1 MKRLLLI
8 GMILC
13 MALVNN
19 GCNTSKENDN
29 LSSIEAGQVVDQGNS
44 EQQKDQGKDQVNKVQ
59 DSEIQQK
66 SQDQQKSEDQQ
77 KNEVQQENQD
87 NKVNQTEPVQRNIE
101 IEPLNESDF
110 IVSDG
115 TNEITLDSLYD
126 NFTTTEKEIDTHGS
140 ENNYVGEIY
149 VGDSMY
155 KVFSH
160 TYKNF
165 TIYTSNLNYDYKK
178 ADFDT
183 YYITQIDIT
192 GGDYST
198 SRGIQ
203 IGDTK
208 EDIYKAYGKELSKS
222 ASSELSE
229 SQGIHSDIAVDD
241 RSPVTETKAYTYRN
255 YMLSFSLDK
264 NGIILK
270 TSLVVNP
277 LGKEEVSED
286 SEVLCKH
293 IKRNQPFDIDINHD
307 GTNEKVSLNA
317 PVANDGSLTTISI
330 TVNDKTKKIGE
341 AEGVGEAYLLQNK
354 QGSIGI
360 LFEAWFSNDYCET
373 YFCKIDKN
381 RKVKK
386 MNKIEGYIEKD
397 SLTTG
402 SVTLTS
408 TLLLFGTWNA
418 TRNYEI
424 TDQLTLKPTEDFR
437 IINDNKK
444 YITLKKALKVEVKDK
459 GTWVAKQLKG
469 NEKLYP
475 VSTDGK
481 EYMYFRTKK
490 NQMIRIQ
497 FTLKDYQVYVNDTM
511 VEELFDGV
519 EIAG

>member
-19 GCNTSKENDN
+19 GCNTNKENDH
-29 LSSIEAGQVVDQGNS
+29 LSSIEAGQVVDQSNS
-44 EQQKDQGKDQVNKVQ
+44 KQQKEQGKDQVNEVQ
-59 DSEIQQK
+59 E
-66 SQDQQKSEDQQ
+66 SEDQQ
-77 KNEVQQENQD
+77 ESEDHQVNEHQQENQD
-87 NKVNQTEPVQRNIE
+87 KLVNQTQTTKVNKGIVP
-101 IEPLNESDF
+101 IEPLNASDF

-115 TNEITLDSLYD
+115 TNKITLDSLYD
-126 NFTTTEKEIDTHGS
+126 NFTTTEKEINTHAS

-149 VGDSMY
+149 VGDSIY

-165 TIYTSNLNYDYKK
+165 TIYTSNLNYDYRK

-198 SRGIQ
+198 ARGIKL
-203 IGDTK
+203 GDTK
-208 EDIYKAYGKELSKS
+208 EDIYEAYGKELSSS
-222 ASSELSE
+222 ASSE
-229 SQGIHSDIAVDD
+229 SQGTHSDIAADD
-241 RSPVTETKAYTYRN
+241 KNPVTETIAYNDKN
-255 YMLSFSLDK
+255 YTLCFSLDK
-264 NGIILK
+264 HGVILEIN
-270 TSLVVNP
+270 LVVKP
-277 LGKEEVSED
+277 LGKDEIPEED
-286 SEVLCKH
+286 VLSKK
-293 IKRNQPFDIDINHD
+293 IELNQPFDIDINHD
-307 GTNEKVSLNA
+307 GINEKVSLNA
-317 PVANDGSLTTISI
+317 PVVNDGSLTTISI

-341 AEGVGEAYLLQNK
+341 AEGTGYAYLLQNE

-360 LFEAWFSNDYCET
+360 LFEAWFSNDCCDT
-373 YFCKIDKN
+373 YLCKIDKN

-386 MNKIEGYIEKD
+386 MNKIDGYIEVD
-397 SLTTG
+397 SVTTD

-408 TLLLFGTWNA
+408 NLLLFGTWKA

-424 TDQLTLKPTEDFR
+424 TDQLTLKPTEDFK
-437 IINDNKK
+437 ISNDNKK
-444 YITLKKALKVEVKDK
+444 FITLKKALKVEVEDK
-459 GTWVAKQLKG
+459 GTWVTKQLKR

-475 VSTDGK
+475 ISTDGK